1 MPLDT
6 QNWQIQMRKGIL
18 DFVILNLLSHGRS
31 HGYEIVQSLKSH
43 KGLTIREGNVYPIL
57 QRLQMDGF
65 IESQSEPSRD
75 GPPRKYFS
83 ITQAGRRTMEQ
94 MNCHWDELISTI
106 QQIREGI

>member
-1 MPLDT
+1 LDT

-31 HGYEIVQSLKSH
+31 HGYEIVQSLKNH

-57 QRLQMDGF
+57 QRLQIDGF
-65 IESQSEPSRD
+65 VESQCEPSRD

-83 ITQAGRRTMEQ
+83 ITAVGRETLEQ
-94 MNCHWDELISTI
+94 MNRHWDELIGTI
-106 QQIREGI
+106 RQIRGER

>member
-1 MPLDT
+1 MDT

-31 HGYEIVQSLKSH
+31 HGYEIVQSLKNH

-57 QRLQMDGF
+57 QRLQIDGF
-65 IESQSEPSRD
+65 IASQSQPSSD

-83 ITQAGRRTMEQ
+83 ITPAGRQALEQ
-94 MNCHWDELISTI
+94 MNVHWDELINTI
-106 QQIREGI
+106 QQIRGGR

>member
-1 MPLDT
+1 MDT

-31 HGYEIVQSLKSH
+31 HGYEIVQSLKNH

-65 IESQSEPSRD
+65 ITSESQPSRD

-83 ITQAGRRTMEQ
+83 ITPAGRQTLEQ
-94 MNCHWDELISTI
+94 MNRHWDELIDTI
-106 QQIREGI
+106 RHIREGRSI

>member
-1 MPLDT
+1 LDT

-31 HGYEIVQSLKSH
+31 HGYEIVQSLKNH

-65 IESQSEPSRD
+65 IASESQPSRD
-75 GPPRKYFS
+75 GPPRKYFR
-83 ITQAGRRTMEQ
+83 ITPQGQAVLKQ
-94 MNCHWDELISTI
+94 MNTHWDELINTVR
-106 QQIREGI
+106 QIREGI

>member
-1 MPLDT
+1 LDT

-31 HGYEIVQSLKSH
+31 HGYEIVQSLKNH

-57 QRLQMDGF
+57 QRLQIDGF
-65 IESQSEPSRD
+65 VESQSEPSRD
-75 GPPRKYFS
+75 GPPIKYFN
-83 ITQAGRRTMEQ
+83 ITAAGREALEQ
-94 MNCHWDELISTI
+94 MNRHWDELINTM

>member
-1 MPLDT
+1 MDT

-31 HGYEIVQSLKSH
+31 HGYEIVQSLKNH

-57 QRLQMDGF
+57 QRLGIDGF
-65 IESQSEPSRD
+65 VESQSEPSRD

-83 ITQAGRRTMEQ
+83 VTPAGRQALEQ
-94 MNCHWDELISTI
+94 MNRHWDELIDTVR
-106 QQIREGI
+106 QIRGER

>member
-1 MPLDT
+1 
-6 QNWQIQMRKGIL
+6 MRKGIL

-31 HGYEIVQSLKSH
+31 HGYEIVQSLKNH

-65 IESQSEPSRD
+65 ITSESQPSRD

-83 ITQAGRRTMEQ
+83 ITQTGRETLEQ
-94 MNCHWDELISTI
+94 MNRHWDELIITI
-106 QQIREGI
+106 QQIRGGN